1 MSKVQTALVTGA
13 SGGIGLE
20 IVKLLAADGYNLVL
34 VARSQSTL
42 ENLAEELKGRGSPH
56 VTVLPE
62 DLLDAAAPARLE
74 AELAERGISL
84 DMLVNNAGVLEYGR
98 FQDLGEAEQL
108 RMLALNNEAL
118 VRMTYRFLPGF
129 LAQGSGGI
137 LNVAS
142 IASFQPVPML
152 AVYAA
157 TKAFVLSFTE
167 ALSVEVGPSGV
178 NMTALC
184 PGVTDTGMVS
194 AVSDDDKSGVSIP
207 SFARGNPV
215 DVAKAG
221 LQALKRGQV
230 IVVPGIGNKMA
241 VNSIR
246 MTPKWAFR
254 KNMGLVTRFLTKGK

>member
-20 IVKLLAADGYNLVL
+20 IAKLLAADGYNLVL
-34 VARSQSTL
+34 VARSKDAL
-42 ENLAEELKGRGSPH
+42 ENLAEELRGSGSPV

-62 DLLDAAAPARLE
+62 DLLDAEAPTRLA

-118 VRMTYRFLPGF
+118 VRMTYKFLPGF

-142 IASFQPVPML
+142 IAAFQPVPML

-167 ALSVEVGPSGV
+167 ALSVELEQSGV
-178 NMTALC
+178 KMTALC
-184 PGVTDTGMVS
+184 PGVTDTDMVS
-194 AVSDDDKSGVSIP
+194 AVSKDEDSGLSIP

-221 LQALKRGQV
+221 LKALKRGQV
-230 IVVPGIGNKMA
+230 IVVPGIANKMA
-241 VNSIR
+241 VNSVR

-254 KNMGLVTRFLTKGK
+254 KNMGLVTRFLSRDK